1 MSPASTDDE
10 LNEKFVVTQKVL
22 RAGQKARGF
31 DGTSVRLGFL
41 IARKDTHLEALGLA
55 YAWLREEVT
64 PLTVEGILFPT

>member
-41 IARKDTHLEALGLA
+41 IARKDMQLVALGLA
-55 YAWLREEVT
+55 YAWLRAVLT
-64 PLTVEGILFPT
+64 PLIIKGI